1 MDKVYIILQKDLKEN
16 RTSIYDVYSDKKFAK
31 RIVDKLNKQNA
42 YDVEDQEVDYILES
56 HDVNNGKEEEID

>member
-16 RTSIYDVYSDKKFAK
+16 RTSIYDVYSDKKLAK

>member
-16 RTSIYDVYSDKKFAK
+16 RTSIYDVYSDKKLAK

-56 HDVNNGKEEEID
+56 HYVNNGKEEEID

>member
-16 RTSIYDVYSDKKFAK
+16 RTSIYDVYSDKKLAK
-31 RIVDKLNKQNA
+31 RIVDKLNQQDA
-42 YDVEDQEVDYILES
+42 YDVEDREVDYVLES